1 MKRMP
6 GWYRECINTD
16 AHEYGGSG
24 QGNLGG
30 VEAVADACDGHP
42 WTLTLTLPPL
52 ATIMLLLDDAE
63 SDR

>member
-1 MKRMP
+1 VPEP

-30 VEAVADACDGHP
+30 VETVAAACDGHP
-42 WTLTLTLPPL
+42 WTLILTLPPL
-52 ATIMLLLDDAE
+52 ATMMLLLDHTE
-63 SDR
+63 SVQ